1 MDNIHVATE
10 SVSGITY
17 SLQSFM
23 GPLSSPVFS
32 RADGKEQ
39 KCSEKL
45 MTSKSD
51 SLLMSSF
58 STGQDLR
65 ENRSKKSIERRKSD
79 VQCDSD
85 DAMSLVAKRQLGCLG
100 YTSRLLRHAENEL
113 HYCIIYLAPGDYHRF
128 HSPADWRVSGRRH
141 FSGSTSCVC
150 SQCSINLFFLW
161 QWGSK
166 LSCFC
171 WKSV

>member
-1 MDNIHVATE
+1 
-10 SVSGITY
+10 
-17 SLQSFM
+17 M

-39 KCSEKL
+39 TCSEKL

-85 DAMSLVAKRQLGCLG
+85 DSMSLVAKRQLGCHG

-141 FSGSTSCVC
+141 FSGSTPSCLYVH
-150 SQCSINLFFLW
+150 SAEYMYT
-161 QWGSK
+161 
-166 LSCFC
+166 
-171 WKSV
+171 